1 MLAGNSN
8 RYIPDLK
15 VPYKHVQS
23 SPQAPEK
30 DRALNLEIFNP
41 KGHKKGDKRP
51 AIVFFF
57 GGGWTGGN
65 TRQFYQQS
73 RFLTDRGMVAICAWY
88 RVKTTPF
95 DCVEDGKSAVRY
107 IREHAA
113 ELGVD
118 PDQIVA
124 SGGSAGG
131 HVAACTGVIEG
142 FDSENENLDI
152 TSVPNAMVLFNP
164 VIDTTEKGYGL
175 KKVGEDRKTDISPC
189 HHVKKGIPPTL
200 IIHGTNDRTVP
211 FENVARFTK
220 LMNAAGNTCTLMP
233 FENAGHGFFNGS
245 QFRKSSSD
253 AMFDATMKQ
262 TVDFLTE
269 QGILPVEAK

>member
-1 MLAGNSN
+1 MLADN
-8 RYIPDLK
+8 RYSPDQK
-15 VPYKHVQS
+15 VPYKRVQS
-23 SPQAPEK
+23 RPQAPEK

-41 KGHKKGDKRP
+41 DGHKKDDKRP

-73 RFLTDRGMVAICAWY
+73 RFLADRGMVAMCAWY
-88 RVKTTPF
+88 RVNTTPF

-142 FDSENENLDI
+142 FDLETENLAVC
-152 TSVPNAMVLFNP
+152 SVPNAIGAL
-164 VIDTTEKGYGL
+164 
-175 KKVGEDRKTDISPC
+175 
-189 HHVKKGIPPTL
+189 
-200 IIHGTNDRTVP
+200 
-211 FENVARFTK
+211 
-220 LMNAAGNTCTLMP
+220 
-233 FENAGHGFFNGS
+233 
-245 QFRKSSSD
+245 
-253 AMFDATMKQ
+253 
-262 TVDFLTE
+262 
-269 QGILPVEAK
+269 